1 MLNLFRSFNSVVETE
16 ANIHA
21 KDDNIG
27 MNAQISLSWKFQI
40 INDLTMFA
48 RCGNQQHE
56 MNTNNWVWNA
66 QIIYNSIKR
75 ELMTKPKDLDLLHQH
90 SNTQYTMNKQGV
102 VTFFLFI
109 FLFKATQVKIQDS
122 FIRTSSNHCWHH
134 HI

>member
-1 MLNLFRSFNSVVETE
+1 MLNLFRSFNSVVETK

-27 MNAQISLSWKFQI
+27 MNAQISLLWKFQI

-66 QIIYNSIKR
+66 QITYNFIKR
-75 ELMTKPKDLDLLHQH
+75 RLMTKPKDLSLLHQP
-90 SNTQYTMNKQGV
+90 SNTQYTMNKQG
-102 VTFFLFI
+102 THI
-109 FLFKATQVKIQDS
+109 HY
-122 FIRTSSNHCWHH
+122 SSYFCSNLPKLR
-134 HI
+134 

>member
-1 MLNLFRSFNSVVETE
+1 MSNLFRSFNSVVETE

-66 QIIYNSIKR
+66 QIIYNFIKGR
-75 ELMTKPKDLDLLHQH
+75 LMTKPKDLDLLHQH
-90 SNTQYTMNKQGV
+90 SNTQYTMNKQGWPHSL
-102 VTFFLFI
+102 FFLF
-109 FLFKATQVKIQDS
+109 LFKSTQVKIQYS
-122 FIRTSSNHCWHH
+122 YTYYF
-134 HI
+134 

>member
-66 QIIYNSIKR
+66 QIIY
-75 ELMTKPKDLDLLHQH
+75 
-90 SNTQYTMNKQGV
+90 
-102 VTFFLFI
+102 
-109 FLFKATQVKIQDS
+109 S
-122 FIRTSSNHCWHH
+122 FIKGKLMAKLQGFESVASALQYA
-134 HI
+134 IYDE

>member
-27 MNAQISLSWKFQI
+27 MNAQISLSWKSQI

-56 MNTNNWVWNA
+56 MNTKNWVWDA
-66 QIIYNSIKR
+66 QIIYNFIKGR
-75 ELMTKPKDLDLLHQH
+75 LMTKPKDLNLLHQL
-90 SNTQYTMNKQGV
+90 SNTQYSMNKQGV
-102 VTFFLFI
+102 VTFIILLI
-109 FLFKATQVKIQDS
+109 FVQIYPSLRYNTVIH
-122 FIRTSSNHCWHH
+122 TSSNHCWHH

>member
-27 MNAQISLSWKFQI
+27 MNAQISLSWKSQI

-66 QIIYNSIKR
+66 QIIYNFIKGR
-75 ELMTKPKDLDLLHQH
+75 LMTKPKDLDLLHQH

-109 FLFKATQVKIQDS
+109 FLFKATQVKIQYS